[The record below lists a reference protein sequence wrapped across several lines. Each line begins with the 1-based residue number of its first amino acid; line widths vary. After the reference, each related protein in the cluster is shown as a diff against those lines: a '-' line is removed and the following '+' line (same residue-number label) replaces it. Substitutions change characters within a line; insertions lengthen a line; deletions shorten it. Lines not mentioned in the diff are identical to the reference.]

1 MKDIIIHQFNPDSDW
16 VTIQITDMFQDTH
29 YMEVKAV
36 DLAAYQDGE
45 LVQSAF
51 PYLTP
56 GQRELIVTGITDE
69 IWDEMFGD
77 EEE

>member
-1 MKDIIIHQFNPDSDW
+1 MRNIIIHQFNPYSDW
-16 VTIQITDMFQDTH
+16 VTIQVIDMFQDAH
-29 YMEVKAV
+29 YMEVKTV